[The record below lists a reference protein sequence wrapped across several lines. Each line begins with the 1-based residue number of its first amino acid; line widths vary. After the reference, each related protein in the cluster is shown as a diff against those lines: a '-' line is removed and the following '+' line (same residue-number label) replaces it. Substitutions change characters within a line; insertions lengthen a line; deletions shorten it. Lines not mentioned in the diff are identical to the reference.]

1 MRHSGTSTLAFVRGI
16 HRSPWPVTWK
26 MFPFGDVIMICR
38 CYSWRTSQSSTS
50 MLTDIWTHLELFAT
64 TPICSIHFESNL
76 SDFFWLV
83 HFVSLGVDIS
93 SPLLLTDLG
102 YIPIGSMACIYHT
115 YQKLVWPCWCIGWCD
130 IVWFQVCF
138 QLYVPVFSMSW
149 YGYRYLWHC
158 TLVSSTLNR
167 IANRTGFSVHVVLL
181 LNVIRYSCH
190 YFLDRILLHH
200 DFHHESC
207 DYHWDFY
214 GH

>member
-1 MRHSGTSTLAFVRGI
+1 
-16 HRSPWPVTWK
+16 
-26 MFPFGDVIMICR
+26 MICR
-38 CYSWRTSQSSTS
+38 CYSWLTSQSSTS
-50 MLTDIWTHLELFAT
+50 MLTDIWTHLELYAT

-115 YQKLVWPCWCIGWCD
+115 YQKLEWPCWCIGCD

-149 YGYRYLWHC
+149 YGYRYLGHC
-158 TLVSSTLNR
+158 TLVSSTHNR
-167 IANRTGFSVHVVLL
+167 IANRTGFSVHVVTCQ
-181 LNVIRYSCH
+181 N
-190 YFLDRILLHH
+190 FTILASMFVWRFVTCQNFQFWQVCSSDGLSVCL
-200 DFHHESC
+200 FVCLSV
-207 DYHWDFY
+207 
-214 GH
+214 